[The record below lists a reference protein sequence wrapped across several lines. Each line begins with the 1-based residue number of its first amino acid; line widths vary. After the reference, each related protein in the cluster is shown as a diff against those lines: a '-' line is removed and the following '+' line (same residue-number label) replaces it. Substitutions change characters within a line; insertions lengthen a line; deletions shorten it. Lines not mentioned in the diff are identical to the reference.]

1 MSSTQSQPSQTRQ
14 WLLAHKPT
22 GLPVLSGE
30 DQTFR
35 LETTS
40 LPLPLKENQLLLKLV
55 YLSNDPAQRG
65 WIAPRVNP
73 DRLYLPPVQLNTP
86 MHARGLAE
94 VLDSTSSQPGF
105 KKGDFV
111 LASMGWSEYA
121 VLDAAACQPAPQLPG
136 GLSRTHYLGALG
148 MTGLTAYYGIKEV
161 GETKSSDVVVVSGA
175 AGATGSMAVQIAK
188 KIVGAKLVVGIAGG
202 EEKCRYVE
210 QNLGADKC
218 VDYKKE
224 GWKKDLAE
232 ATSAARGGNEKG
244 FVDVYFDNVGGEML
258 DYMLSRMAMHGRVV
272 ACGAISQYNSS
283 EGTEL
288 KNYFEV
294 ISMRIQIRGMIVL
307 DYVHKI
313 AEVMGIFKQAIQ
325 EGKLNVSEESEH
337 VVEAKFE
344 EVPKVWLKLFQGAN
358 TGKLVTKI
366 M

>member
-1 MSSTQSQPSQTRQ
+1 MSSTQTQPTRTRQ
-14 WLLAHKPT
+14 WHLVNKPT

-30 DQTFR
+30 DQTFK
-35 LETTS
+35 LQTTS
-40 LPLPLKENQLLLKLV
+40 LSLPLKQNQVLLKLV

-65 WIAPRVNP
+65 WISPNINP
-73 DRLYLPPVQLNTP
+73 DRSYLPPVQLDTP

-111 LASMGWSEYA
+111 LASVGWSEYV
-121 VLDAAACQPAPQLPG
+121 VLDASACQPAPELSG

-148 MTGLTAYYGIKEV
+148 LTGLTAYYGVKEV
-161 GETKSSDVVVVSGA
+161 GEAKSSDVIVVSGA
-175 AGATGSMAVQIAK
+175 AGATGGMAVQIAK
-188 KIVGAKLVVGIAGG
+188 KIVGAKLVVGVAGG

-210 QNLGADKC
+210 QKLGADKC

-244 FVDVYFDNVGGEML
+244 FVDVYFDNVGGQML

-283 EGTEL
+283 EGTML

-294 ISMRIQIRGMIVL
+294 IIMRIQIRGMIAF
-307 DYVHKI
+307 DYIHKI
-313 AEVMGIFKQAIQ
+313 AEVMGIFKRAIQ
-325 EGKLNVSEESEH
+325 EGKLNVSGESEH

-344 EVPKVWLKLFQGAN
+344 EVPKVWTTLFEGAN

>member
-1 MSSTQSQPSQTRQ
+1 MSSTQTQPTRTRQ
-14 WLLAHKPT
+14 WLLVNKPT

-30 DQTFR
+30 DQTFK
-35 LETTS
+35 LQTTP
-40 LPLPLKENQLLLKLV
+40 LPLPLKRDQVLLKLL
-55 YLSNDPAQRG
+55 YLSNDPTQRY
-65 WIAPRVNP
+65 WISPRVNP

-86 MHARGLAE
+86 MHSRGLAE

-105 KKGDFV
+105 RKGDFV
-111 LASMGWSEYA
+111 LAPMGWSEYL
-121 VLDAAACQPAPQLPG
+121 VLDVSACLSAPELPG

-175 AGATGSMAVQIAK
+175 AGATGGMAVQVAK
-188 KIVGAKLVVGIAGG
+188 KLVGAKLVVGIAGG
-202 EEKCRYVE
+202 EEKCRYVV
-210 QNLGADKC
+210 QKLGADKC

-244 FVDVYFDNVGGEML
+244 FVDVYFDNVGGQVL
-258 DYMLSRMAMHGRVV
+258 DHMLSRMAMHGRVV

-283 EGTEL
+283 QGTMF

-294 ISMRIQIRGMIVL
+294 VSMRIQIRGMIVL

-313 AEVMGIFKQAIQ
+313 AKVMGIFKQAIQ
-325 EGKLNVSEESEH
+325 EGKLNVSGESEH
-337 VVEAKFE
+337 VVEANFK
-344 EVPKVWLKLFQGAN
+344 EVPKVWMMLFKGAN

>member
-1 MSSTQSQPSQTRQ
+1 MSSTQTQPTRTRQ
-14 WLLAHKPT
+14 WLLVNKPT

-30 DQTFR
+30 DQTFK
-35 LETTS
+35 LQTVS
-40 LPLPLKENQLLLKLV
+40 LPSPLEQNQLLLKLV

-65 WIAPRVNP
+65 WISPRINP
-73 DRLYLPPVQLNTP
+73 DRSYLPPVQLDTP

-105 KKGDFV
+105 RKGDFV

-121 VLDAAACQPAPQLPG
+121 VLNVSACQPAPELPG

-148 MTGLTAYYGIKEV
+148 LTGLTAYYGIKEI
-161 GETKSSDVVVVSGA
+161 GETKSSEVVVVSGA
-175 AGATGSMAVQIAK
+175 AGATGGMAVQVAK

-210 QNLGADKC
+210 QKLGADKC

-244 FVDVYFDNVGGEML
+244 FVDVYFDNVGGQML

-283 EGTEL
+283 EGTML
-288 KNYFEV
+288 KNYSEV
-294 ISMRIQIRGMIVL
+294 VTMRIQIRGMIVL
-307 DYVHKI
+307 DYIHKI

-325 EGKLNVSEESEH
+325 QGKLNVSGESEY

-344 EVPKVWLKLFQGAN
+344 EVPKVWMTLFEGAN